1 MHVEENEECFCS
13 VYLLDQIPALV
24 WMNSMFVLLE
34 QAADVDNPS
43 GILFLS
49 SIVLKSV
56 FQENRSSILLQIMT
70 IVAVVHLLFVFL
82 FCFVEML
89 LFLSVRALFLFQ
101 MLQVFLSLLMSM
113 TVMLSGDNCS
123 PLSPTSGFSL

>member
-70 IVAVVHLLFVFL
+70 IVTVVHLLFVF
-82 FCFVEML
+82 FYFVEML